1 MKLMWNKM
9 DKFYAR
15 LNEIKKYSWNLFA
28 LVINLM
34 RIFNKNFISFK
45 IFPLKLQNALLIT
58 QPQKFMRS
66 KI

>member
-15 LNEIKKYSWNLFA
+15 LKEIKNILVMIA

-58 QPQKFMRS
+58 QPQEFMRS